1 MTGGMY
7 RIENT
12 ASDHAGVLKYTM
24 LSWGEKQP
32 DIFLVSKEGVKVYT
46 QRLGEVWLPE
56 IVYDDRISGF
66 FFVSTAV

>member
-1 MTGGMY
+1 MAGGGMY

-24 LSWGEKQP
+24 LAWGEKQP

-46 QRLGEVWLPE
+46 QRSREGCSP
-56 IVYDDRISGF
+56 
-66 FFVSTAV
+66 